1 MIRETLEGQYRSG
14 SWNSNLWSHAFW
26 QQVTSQHEAV
36 NFHPAL
42 VGLLQGHGWVGMT
55 TSAPPRTDQLIK
67 ELRSFESSA
76 APSAGASAAV
86 FRAMPNGSAE
96 ADIEQGLQSDDIK
109 WHNSL
114 PPDLSRAA
122 GEIYVSIRSSGS
134 SSIRDYVDRL
144 FASPEARAS
153 QKFQELF
160 AKATNENERLR
171 ILNTSDILEIYLRN
185 LGAYV
190 HHRRTGDADA
200 ANHMLAVRAPGGDI
214 DITPSWLVSSGT
226 LHSKAEFQ
234 RKERSGGARS
244 SGGLKK
250 PEGEAKAKGG
260 DKGKGGATANA
271 NG

>member
-1 MIRETLEGQYRSG
+1 
-14 SWNSNLWSHAFW
+14 
-26 QQVTSQHEAV
+26 
-36 NFHPAL
+36 
-42 VGLLQGHGWVGMT
+42 MT
-55 TSAPPRTDQLIK
+55 TTAPPRTEQLIK
-67 ELRSFESSA
+67 ELRSFETSA
-76 APSAGASAAV
+76 APSTGASAAV

-96 ADIEQGLQSDDIK
+96 ADKEHGLQSDDIK

-114 PPDLSRAA
+114 PPDLNRAA

-160 AKATNENERLR
+160 ANATVIDFEVAKAANENERLR
-171 ILNTSDILEIYLRN
+171 ILNTNDILEIYLRN

-214 DITPSWLVSSGT
+214 DIAPSWLVSSGS
-226 LHSKAEFQ
+226 LHSKAEHQ
-234 RKERSGGARS
+234 RKERSGGARN
-244 SGGLKK
+244 SGVHRK
-250 PEGEAKAKGG
+250 PEGKAKAKGG
-260 DKGKGGATANA
+260 GKGKGGAAANA